1 MIETIVKPQP
11 LDNDVAVVKIIQL
24 LGQLSLNDIEYI
36 LRLIA
41 KVYGK
46 VYKKDNIL
54 RYLFATARYLRYI
67 IVRYLLD
74 PHDIST

>member
-46 VYKKDNIL
+46 VYEND
-54 RYLFATARYLRYI
+54 
-67 IVRYLLD
+67 VE
-74 PHDIST
+74 S